1 MQENGNEIVGSIS
14 TTTLDETIIMFNIDT
29 DTIPANTPSLP
40 TVNKIINPLTFRPP
54 ADVVNGTR
62 YLIADAV
69 GDSTNTFDAT
79 YWGNLVASVN
89 DVIEFNSTTGK
100 WGVVWDASNPDSTQH
115 YLTNI
120 NTGIQYRFNGIEWV
134 KSYEGIYVAGKWTL
148 VL

>member
-1 MQENGNEIVGSIS
+1 MIS
-14 TTTLDETIIMFNIDT
+14 
-29 DTIPANTPSLP
+29 
-40 TVNKIINPLTFRPP
+40 KIINIGK
-54 ADVVNGTR
+54 V
-62 YLIADAV
+62 I
-69 GDSTNTFDAT
+69 TFD
-79 YWGNLVASVN
+79 LDQN